1 MVARLWGTC
10 QGQQV
15 TFQPG
20 AAGRWTCRVPASP
33 TGAYSLQLWAE
44 DLAGNVGYLATI
56 RLAFDPAGLCCRVE
70 ILAIGSLC
78 DYDTVAR
85 MLGADPLAA
94 AAGEDPV
101 RAAPAADPLRAKIM
115 GFVRCCG

>member
-10 QGQQV
+10 QGQDV
-15 TFQPG
+15 IF
-20 AAGRWTCRVPASP
+20 SP
-33 TGAYSLQLWAE
+33 TGM
-44 DLAGNVGYLATI
+44 
-56 RLAFDPAGLCCRVE
+56 RCRVE
-70 ILAIGSLC
+70 ILDIGSLC

-85 MLGADPLAA
+85 MLGADPMAA

-101 RAAPAADPLRAKIM
+101 RAAPAADPLRAKIT

>member
-1 MVARLWGTC
+1 MVARLWGPC

-20 AAGRWTCRVPASP
+20 ADGRWTCRVPASP

-78 DYDTVAR
+78 DYDTLAR

-101 RAAPAADPLRAKIM
+101 RAAPAAAPQRAKIT
-115 GFVRCCG
+115 GFARCCG

>member
-10 QGQQV
+10 QGQDV
-15 TFQPG
+15 LFSPTED
-20 AAGRWTCRVPASP
+20 GRWTCWVPASP

-78 DYDTVAR
+78 DYDTLAR

-94 AAGEDPV
+94 GAGADPV
-101 RAAPAADPLRAKIM
+101 CAAPAADPLRAKIT
-115 GFVRCCG
+115 GFARCCG

>member
-20 AAGRWTCRVPASP
+20 ADGRWTCRVPASP

-56 RLAFDPAGLCCRVE
+56 RLAFDPAGHRVGYGGGFYDKFLAQEPEHPTLALCYGFQLFPCLE
-70 ILAIGSLC
+70 
-78 DYDTVAR
+78 T
-85 MLGADPLAA
+85 DPH
-94 AAGEDPV
+94 DVPV
-101 RAAPAADPLRAKIM
+101 DQVLWAQVPEEL
-115 GFVRCCG
+115 V

>member
-10 QGQQV
+10 QGQDV
-15 TFQPG
+15 LFSPTED
-20 AAGRWTCRVPASP
+20 GRWTCWVPASP

-44 DLAGNVGYLATI
+44 DL
-56 RLAFDPAGLCCRVE
+56 AGLCCRVE